1 LFLGRDFGIIGFKV
15 GSECFSAFPVNSEHP
30 SPFLKDAHL
39 FVV

>member
-1 LFLGRDFGIIGFKV
+1 LFFGRDFGIIGFKV
-15 GSECFSAFPVNSEHP
+15 GPDDLSAFPVNSEHP